1 MISRTLQLYLRAEAL
16 DPFTWTRY
24 VSGSTWDRPI
34 DMMTWSQTLLRDVR
48 DPLQA
53 VTSDPVDVAIGML
66 LVAYGELQAVT
77 ATPVAI
83 RGTNGSAPHPGPRT
97 LVPPPTAEVARAI
110 LRAAMV
116 ACEARP
122 RWAKAIVTGR
132 RAMLDLLGAVAR
144 RIESSPYVL
153 DVGDAWV
160 TYNIN
165 TSIRDYYSP
174 SVFEPA
180 AIAIIEAGVV
190 RMPRWRR
197 LSRFEFPEVSRD
209 SRSHS
214 EAKARRWVYGD
225 EFAFPVEDTIE
236 RVKTL
241 PRHVGQSVLATLR
254 RRCLSE
260 QEWDDRWLASGVVE
274 GLRQAVADASGHNE
288 RTRRRARTRVL
299 RAFSAFA
306 TTWFTHTCT
315 ENVRRHQ
322 AISWPK
328 ENLAGEPQAITRAEL
343 AATPSPSL
351 TTIRSVRDDLAR
363 RIQARRDSSAAIA
376 AAHQEWIDA
385 HEAYLVASGQVVPTA
400 ITGAA

>member
-1 MISRTLQLYLRAEAL
+1 MISRTLKLYLRAEAL

-83 RGTNGSAPHPGPRT
+83 GGTNGSAPHLAPRT

-122 RWAKAIVTGR
+122 RWAKAIMTGR
-132 RAMLDLLGAVAR
+132 RTMLDLLGILAR
-144 RIESSPYVL
+144 RFESSPYVL

-160 TYNIN
+160 RHNMN
-165 TSIRDYYSP
+165 TSINDYYSP

-180 AIAIIEAGVV
+180 TIAIFEAGMVTV
-190 RMPRWRR
+190 PRWRGE
-197 LSRFEFPEVSRD
+197 SKFEFPED
-209 SRSHS
+209 SPTRTT
-214 EAKARRWVYGD
+214 ARRWVYGD

-241 PRHVGQSVLATLR
+241 PRHVGQSVLTTLR
-254 RRCLSE
+254 WRCLSK

-299 RAFSAFA
+299 RAFSTFV
-306 TTWFTHTCT
+306 TTWFTHMGW

-322 AISWPK
+322 AISWPTVP
-328 ENLAGEPQAITRAEL
+328 LAGDPQAITRAEL